1 HHYQIGDRTVGT
13 WAYNDLTRPTDRR
26 KFFSKFLEADRLLRH
41 PKEMADMVLTNG
53 TEYCGNCLKICIGKK
68 EDTAALFKLHLNSG
82 VVDIPDDPSISL
94 NLISANAKLEKYRVP
109 VEEVMA
115 IVQTSDKESLVSK
128 FIQ

>member
-1 HHYQIGDRTVGT
+1 
-13 WAYNDLTRPTDRR
+13 
-26 KFFSKFLEADRLLRH
+26 
-41 PKEMADMVLTNG
+41 
-53 TEYCGNCLKICIGKK
+53 
-68 EDTAALFKLHLNSG
+68 
-82 VVDIPDDPSISL
+82 VDIPDDPSISL